1 MTWPCQPLIDYIS
14 QSCQAVGL
22 AEEKFVAQNLTN
34 LACLTGDF
42 DSKTG
47 RREIVGLISI
57 HEKQI
62 SLNGILSIYIYIYIY
77 MITFTCPNQASR
89 MHVQFL

>member
-1 MTWPCQPLIDYIS
+1 MTWPCQPLNDSIS

-62 SLNGILSIYIYIYIY
+62 SLNGILSKFYFY